1 MKDFCGDG
9 ERWVMKRLEKV
20 QVRKVL
26 LASEQPGEK
35 QVPHLSLILLGC
47 LLKTSRKT
55 RLQKSQLR
63 R

>member
-1 MKDFCGDG
+1 M
-9 ERWVMKRLEKV
+9 ERWVMRKRLEKV

-47 LLKTSRKT
+47 LLKTS
-55 RLQKSQLR
+55 
-63 R
+63 

>member
-1 MKDFCGDG
+1 M
-9 ERWVMKRLEKV
+9 ERWVMRKRLEV

-47 LLKTSRKT
+47 LLKS
-55 RLQKSQLR
+55 S
-63 R
+63 